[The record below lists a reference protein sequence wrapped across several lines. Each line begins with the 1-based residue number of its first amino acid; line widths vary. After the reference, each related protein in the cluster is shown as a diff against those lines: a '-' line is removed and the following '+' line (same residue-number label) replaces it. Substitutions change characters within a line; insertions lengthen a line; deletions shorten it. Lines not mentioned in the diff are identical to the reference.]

1 MNKSINYVLWAVV
14 ILTIQVS
21 FIYSQPTLDV
31 AIFGPITADAPGTSR
46 NAIYSSSAIELEANG
61 YLEEEYFIEG
71 MANRYTKP
79 EKQDGAIIDS
89 GHPYRTR
96 LIVRRP
102 KMASIFNGI
111 VIVEWINVTAGPD
124 KDINWWMSGDHFI
137 RKGYAYVGVSA
148 QQMGINTM
156 KDWSPERYGSL
167 DVTNDGK
174 VEKDDLSFDIF
185 SAVGRAINRTGKPSK

>member
-1 MNKSINYVLWAVV
+1 MIKSKNYIIWVVV
-14 ILTIQVS
+14 ILTFRVS
-21 FIYSQPTLDV
+21 FVYPQSTLEAAIY
-31 AIFGPITADAPGTSR
+31 GPITANAPGTSR
-46 NAIYSSSAIELEANG
+46 NSIYSSSAIELEANG

-79 EKQDGAIIDS
+79 EKQVGAIIDS

-102 KMASIFNGI
+102 KRASIFNGI

-137 RKGYAYVGVSA
+137 RKGYAYVAVSA
-148 QQMGINTM
+148 QQMGINGYT
-156 KDWSPERYGSL
+156 P
-167 DVTNDGK
+167 
-174 VEKDDLSFDIF
+174 
-185 SAVGRAINRTGKPSK
+185 INWTAS